1 MGWKR
6 LEEPA
11 VILDFIHCTRLEPY
25 QTSTMEFFA
34 KTTKITVLH
43 GCFSDFLNCTN
54 GAKSHKASH
63 MYDIVINMRH
73 SQKEMGKAYLAAKAG
88 TETYHL

>member
-1 MGWKR
+1 MVPTTKKCENKNNLIFSLRPGLGWKR

-25 QTSTMEFFA
+25 QTSTMKFFA

-43 GCFSDFLNCTN
+43 GCFSDFLN
-54 GAKSHKASH
+54 
-63 MYDIVINMRH
+63 
-73 SQKEMGKAYLAAKAG
+73 
-88 TETYHL
+88 